1 MNTSMLL
8 IAAMISGNGR
18 RRSELISFFMRQR
31 TRSLKKWRHIITTLL
46 SLYYVYKGGSLK
58 VKTSAGEVDITDP
71 SLSDSERLRAMA
83 EQAKNNSEDQRWLTL
98 WNKALD
104 LIFYYLEDDSD
115 MQLMQADLWR
125 TMDYADA
132 PSAAEYQ
139 SMVQRYDTRFAS
151 APVSTTAPMVATQRG
166 WLPDAAVVDPNT
178 QLGSATNPIVVNSK
192 KGGL

>member
-8 IAAMISGNGR
+8 IAALVSGNGR
-18 RRSELISFFMRQR
+18 RRGELISFFMRQR

-83 EQAKNNSEDQRWLTL
+83 EQAKLNSEDQRWLHL
-98 WNKALD
+98 WNRGLD
-104 LIFYYLEDDSD
+104 LVFFYLEDDSD

-139 SMVQRYDTRFAS
+139 NMQARYDARFAS
-151 APVSTTAPMVATQRG
+151 APATSAPVTRG
-166 WLPDAAVVDPNT
+166 WLPDAAPLDPNT
-178 QLGSATNPIVVNSK
+178 QLGSATNPIQVNAR